1 MMKQTLTNSQLKLL
15 FKSDNGKLIQIIYD
29 GLNAKE
35 AAEEY
40 GLCFRTVYDRLN
52 KEGKAIGVNLT
63 PMLLKKSRL
72 YHMKKSGK
80 SFKEIKEFA
89 GYKTYSGVE
98 FLM

>member
-1 MMKQTLTNSQLKLL
+1 MTLLTTSQLKLIL
-15 FKSDNGKLIQIIYD
+15 KSENGKLIQSIYD

-35 AAEEY
+35 AALKY
-40 GLCFRTVYDRLN
+40 KVAFRTVYDRLN

-80 SFKEIKEFA
+80 SIKEIKEFA

>member
-1 MMKQTLTNSQLKLL
+1 MTLLTTSQLKLIL
-15 FKSDNGKLIQIIYD
+15 KSENGKLIQSIYD

-35 AAEEY
+35 AALKY
-40 GLCFRTVYDRLN
+40 GLAFRTVYDRLN
-52 KEGKAIGVNLT
+52 KEGKTIGVNLT

-80 SFKEIKEFA
+80 SIKEIKEFA